1 MITSIGERKDESS
14 PYQTVKDAM
23 MKRVGNIQDDNNKK
37 RDKNNNENTS
47 GALERDEEYGKE
59 YDSSD
64 EEIVVPIMIE
74 QQYNYKESCL
84 C

>member
-1 MITSIGERKDESS
+1 
-14 PYQTVKDAM
+14 M

-64 EEIVVPIMIE
+64 KDLVVPKMIKR
-74 QQYNYKESCL
+74 QDNYNKSCL